1 MKLTG
6 RVWKLG
12 DDVGATDLLPA
23 AYDKSASR
31 GEWDDCIPHVLEG
44 LRPDF
49 REGCKPGDLIVG
61 GRNLGAG
68 HAHYHRGGVLGSK
81 AAGIGALLG
90 DSINGLFFR
99 SAIDE
104 GYPAWPIKGLA
115 DFVEDGDNIEVDL
128 ATGSVRNLTQCT
140 NMDFKPCDK
149 VILDILAAGSTMNWS
164 IQRYENGLAA

>member
-12 DDVGATDLLPA
+12 DDVGATDILPA

-31 GEWDDCIPHVLEG
+31 GDWADCVAHVLEG

-49 REGCKPGDLIVG
+49 QRNRQPGDLIVG

-90 DSINGLFFR
+90 DSLNGLFFR

-104 GYPAWPIKGLA
+104 GYPAWPIAGIS
-115 DFVEDGDNIEVDL
+115 DFVDDQDTLEIDL
-128 ATGSVRNLTQCT
+128 AAGEAKNLTQGT
-140 NMDFKPCDK
+140 TLSFRPCDK
-149 VILDILAAGSTMNWS
+149 VVLDILAAGSAMNWA
-164 IQRYENGLAA
+164 IQRSEHGLAA